1 MELINFKNW
10 LIESDFTEMATLNF
24 GGARGHAG
32 KDHTETPTHYL
43 QWMKD
48 KINSGEGNFNVTDN
62 GRKLNPQELSALI
75 DKELASRNSGSK
87 PSTPVYSQTPKTAP
101 STGVQPVVQGMWV
114 WGKAIASR
122 PDLGIPIAGLD
133 LAMKQQDQENWMFVI
148 IDPEEGRLVSRG
160 LIPTNQIKEIV
171 RSQKNENGQLVRA
184 NKPSE
189 ILQLITPKK
198 EKSGGSTIPDDRIT
212 PEQKAIEDR
221 FEKMINSPQQSHMV
235 ISALA
240 GSGKAQPLDSL
251 LLTPSGWVKMGEIKK
266 GDQVFGSDGLPHKVI
281 GVFPQGEKEVFKV
294 SFSDRTSVECCG
306 DHLWLTETKRNRDEN
321 RFYGKPLFSE
331 STVVSTNYI
340 KDTIK
345 CYGKTNHY
353 IPLVSPLFF
362 NKTET
367 FIDPYVMGILIGDG
381 CFRGRIEFS
390 SVDSEIIE
398 SVGKSLPKRLKA
410 KHKGQYD
417 YRICGDIKGV
427 RNPIIQEIKRLGL
440 WNKLSYEKF
449 IPDLFKFNDFNTRVA
464 ILQGLMDSDGYGRE
478 STLEFTS
485 SSCQLSEDVK
495 FLVES
500 LGGTATLSIKETTF
514 TYKNEKKKG
523 KPCYRLNIKMPPEIS
538 PFRLP
543 RKLESYTP
551 RSKYLPKR
559 NIVSVESIGIKQ
571 CQCISVNSH
580 DNLYVTNN
588 CVLTH
593 NTTVLKHLAWK
604 FSKGKKWLYLV
615 FNSKN
620 KEEAKEE
627 FPSNVQ
633 VETTNGWAGREVLG
647 KNVEKPTDRIQGFS
661 FSEKS
666 RLLADS
672 PSFKQ
677 IMKTLGLPDHEQILG
692 NDPKRL
698 SGSERTVWYALR
710 SINNSFKSE
719 VLRLLGLC
727 KSFAVDPRKQDFV
740 QSIHSVMDKYDFDID
755 MDEIKEKINKNSP
768 WAMRE
773 ISDYMGQ
780 DFAGRNFKN
789 EMINATNWMLHQ
801 VMPHGTE
808 ETFTA
813 DSGNQ
818 KGTQQKLGNKRDFD
832 DDLWFSAIHADE
844 LKWPKYDVVLAD
856 EVQDF
861 NVAQQI
867 ILKKLAENGA
877 KIVAVGDKFQSIYR
891 FRGADSDA
899 FNQLKTNL
907 QDISHDKNI
916 EHQITSNFR
925 SRQAIVDLSNE
936 EGEKF
941 DHVKN
946 LIKGRPFKETPG
958 KIGKGIATKYDMSYD
973 KAFDTLS
980 SEMKDMGEVKQ
991 TAFLART
998 NEPLI
1003 HASLKLMKQGIPFVI
1018 LGKDIA
1024 NDLIKHVDKITGLFK
1039 LGGEARADDLEHSIE
1054 DYLQEMNDKH
1064 SGKSAMAG
1072 KLKELKEVSEA
1083 MISSLNQ
1090 FRDESPEGS
1099 VFEYKKWL
1107 RSKFGG
1113 IDLEDSRSRSE
1124 FKKNVENHNPVI
1136 LTTVHKSKG
1145 LQFQRVFILRDDLW
1159 PHPRSTRE
1167 ADLEQEKNN
1176 RYIGRT
1182 RAEDELHILDLDGQP
1197 GYKSQE
1203 K

>member
-1 MELINFKNW
+1 
-10 LIESDFTEMATLNF
+10 
-24 GGARGHAG
+24 
-32 KDHTETPTHYL
+32 
-43 QWMKD
+43 
-48 KINSGEGNFNVTDN
+48 
-62 GRKLNPQELSALI
+62 
-75 DKELASRNSGSK
+75 
-87 PSTPVYSQTPKTAP
+87 
-101 STGVQPVVQGMWV
+101 
-114 WGKAIASR
+114 
-122 PDLGIPIAGLD
+122 
-133 LAMKQQDQENWMFVI
+133 
-148 IDPEEGRLVSRG
+148 
-160 LIPTNQIKEIV
+160 
-171 RSQKNENGQLVRA
+171 
-184 NKPSE
+184 
-189 ILQLITPKK
+189 
-198 EKSGGSTIPDDRIT
+198 
-212 PEQKAIEDR
+212 
-221 FEKMINSPQQSHMV
+221 MINSPNQSHMV

-240 GSGKAQPLDSL
+240 GSGK
-251 LLTPSGWVKMGEIKK
+251 
-266 GDQVFGSDGLPHKVI
+266 
-281 GVFPQGEKEVFKV
+281 
-294 SFSDRTSVECCG
+294 TS
-306 DHLWLTETKRNRDEN
+306 
-321 RFYGKPLFSE
+321 
-331 STVVSTNYI
+331 
-340 KDTIK
+340 
-345 CYGKTNHY
+345 
-353 IPLVSPLFF
+353 
-362 NKTET
+362 
-367 FIDPYVMGILIGDG
+367 
-381 CFRGRIEFS
+381 
-390 SVDSEIIE
+390 
-398 SVGKSLPKRLKA
+398 
-410 KHKGQYD
+410 
-417 YRICGDIKGV
+417 
-427 RNPIIQEIKRLGL
+427 
-440 WNKLSYEKF
+440 
-449 IPDLFKFNDFNTRVA
+449 
-464 ILQGLMDSDGYGRE
+464 
-478 STLEFTS
+478 
-485 SSCQLSEDVK
+485 
-495 FLVES
+495 
-500 LGGTATLSIKETTF
+500 
-514 TYKNEKKKG
+514 
-523 KPCYRLNIKMPPEIS
+523 
-538 PFRLP
+538 
-543 RKLESYTP
+543 
-551 RSKYLPKR
+551 
-559 NIVSVESIGIKQ
+559 
-571 CQCISVNSH
+571 
-580 DNLYVTNN
+580 
-588 CVLTH
+588 
-593 NTTVLKHLAWK
+593 VLKHLAWK

-627 FPSNVQ
+627 FPANVQ

-773 ISDYMGQ
+773 ISNYMGQ

-877 KIVAVGDKFQSIYR
+877 KIVAVGDQHQCHPAETLISITGGGEKTIKEIKVGDEVVVYNSKKSYFPGTNTQGRKVLEKAERIYKGEMVSIIAEEYKMKCTPNHKCLVKFDNQDRNKYAVYLMVKGINARIGMCRLNYRNGFGLAIRSHHEEADFTHILNIFHTEREARIAKIIAAYKFNIPQLMFKNNGRCSAEQPFINEVYEKIGNNLENAKKCVESFGRDWEYPLWSKEKKEKFGKLSQNYIGSRKSFITQACNLISDFMLVRTFDGTNRGGKWTKAKIQRENVETTVYSLKVEPTEDNKRLYIADGIVVSNSIYR

-907 QDISHDKNI
+907 QDISHDKNV

-1197 GYKSQE
+1197 GYKSKDE